1 MYTFGSAINRQGA
14 ITIPRTPVIRPPV
27 RKLISLGR
35 AFEKS
40 YEGLTMLAATLTDRV
55 ATASVKSAKTTTSGL
70 SNFPVSVTGS
80 QMGAPYTFCV
90 AAVIST
96 ATRGNSVMVVGRPST
111 WPSAWARWLLPNRV
125 KSGML
130 SDSVDQNA
138 IIPISAG
145 GNSTNQKLLPQPTLP
160 GSLRIGPKPPALPTI
175 QASSPSATISTNGAA
190 QFSNRRT
197 AFIPRRMMKML
208 IAQKIAKLSHRR
220 QVGVV
225 ERAVANRRIVG
236 QLVSAVWIDELLPD
250 SLRRRCVG
258 RYSHVPLLEFAV
270 AVLRA
275 KCTVGERL
283 SQWRFGAYTRGRCP
297 PACCSRWS

>member
-1 MYTFGSAINRQGA
+1 M
-14 ITIPRTPVIRPPV
+14 IRPPV

-55 ATASVKSAKTTTSGL
+55 ATASVKSAKTTTRGL

-80 QMGAPYTFCV
+80 QIGAPYTFCV

-96 ATRGNSVMVVGRPST
+96 ATRGNRVMVVGRPST

-190 QFSNRRT
+190 QFSKRRT

-208 IAQKIAKLSHRR
+208 IAQKIAKLSHWVQCWPATIAELV
-220 QVGVV
+220 QV
-225 ERAVANRRIVG
+225 APN
-236 QLVSAVWIDELLPD
+236 SLPA
-250 SLRRRCVG
+250 S
-258 RYSHVPLLEFAV
+258 
-270 AVLRA
+270 
-275 KCTVGERL
+275 T
-283 SQWRFGAYTRGRCP
+283 
-297 PACCSRWS
+297 

>member
-1 MYTFGSAINRQGA
+1 MYTFGSAISRQGA

-96 ATRGNSVMVVGRPST
+96 ATRGKTVMVVGRPTT
-111 WPSAWARWLLPNRV
+111 WPSAWARWLLPSRV
-125 KSGML
+125 DSG
-130 SDSVDQNA
+130 
-138 IIPISAG
+138 IESAAA
-145 GNSTNQKLLPQPTLP
+145 NPRLDPE
-160 GSLRIGPKPPALPTI
+160 PPARDACPEEGRDVCAEDTERRPGEDRVGDAVLRAGVAICQHWNQDDDVGQRDRQDRLVPGHAERDEAGCQQI
-175 QASSPSATISTNGAA
+175 RRDVVGHSDPERHVVIGRPGAV
-190 QFSNRRT
+190 FDR
-197 AFIPRRMMKML
+197 
-208 IAQKIAKLSHRR
+208 HRR

-225 ERAVANRRIVG
+225 ERAVANRGIVG
-236 QLVSAVWIDELLPD
+236 QLVPAVRIDELLPD

-270 AVLRA
+270 AVFA
-275 KCTVGERL
+275 
-283 SQWRFGAYTRGRCP
+283 S
-297 PACCSRWS
+297 